1 MLPESPVSPPLVAWG
16 NAWLAGHVG
25 LDEAVDQVEAA
36 SGPVVVGPPD
46 VPGSAADVPGSPADI
61 LGSPADVPA
70 SPADILGSADEVSAF
85 PADVSGSAVVGDVP
99 LRAYLAGLRSDGL
112 TEFRLALPAPGDP
125 LGLSGPPAFNAAA
138 VEAGQAVIAVLAD
151 RCLGLVPSP
160 DLRGSSYIGVR
171 LAVHPSGPV
180 RVDLPSVAEAEHE
193 LSIAMRSA
201 TETLAAAGG
210 PAQEWPDRLGRL
222 GGELAPGYP
231 GRAHR
236 VSALATRLAAV
247 LRLADERGLTS
258 GEIAARGAVLR
269 ELDRAVRRALVAAH
283 HAIFEPVRQ

>member
-1 MLPESPVSPPLVAWG
+1 MLPESSLSPPLVAWG

-25 LDEAVDQVEAA
+25 LDEAVDRVEAA
-36 SGPVVVGPPD
+36 SGPAVVGPPD
-46 VPGSAADVPGSPADI
+46 GPGSAASGTPADVLGSAADVPGSP
-61 LGSPADVPA
+61 
-70 SPADILGSADEVSAF
+70 E
-85 PADVSGSAVVGDVP
+85 VGDVP

-125 LGLSGPPAFNAAA
+125 LGLSGPPAFNTAA
-138 VEAGQAVIAVLAD
+138 VEAGQAVIAVLSD
-151 RCLGLVPSP
+151 RCLGMVPSP
-160 DLRGSSYIGVR
+160 DLRGSSYVGVR

-180 RVDLPSVAEAEHE
+180 RVDLPSVAEAERE

-210 PAQEWPDRLGRL
+210 PAQEWPDRLGKL

-247 LRLADERGLTS
+247 LRLADERGLTA
-258 GEIAARGAVLR
+258 GEIAARGAALR
-269 ELDRAVRRALVAAH
+269 DLDRAVRRALVAAH

>member
-1 MLPESPVSPPLVAWG
+1 MRPESPVSPPLVAWG

-25 LDEAVDQVEAA
+25 LDEAVDRVEAA
-36 SGPVVVGPPD
+36 SGPAVVGPPD
-46 VPGSAADVPGSPADI
+46 VPGSPADVPGSA
-61 LGSPADVPA
+61 
-70 SPADILGSADEVSAF
+70 
-85 PADVSGSAVVGDVP
+85 ADVSGSAAMGDVP

-138 VEAGQAVIAVLAD
+138 VEAGQAVIAVLSD

-160 DLRGSSYIGVR
+160 DLRGSSYVGVR

-180 RVDLPSVAEAEHE
+180 RVDLPSVAEAEQE
-193 LSIAMRSA
+193 LAIAMRSA
-201 TETLAAAGG
+201 TETLADAGG

-258 GEIAARGAVLR
+258 GEIAARGAALR